1 MRFAT
6 GLLSGATLTFAAT
19 AWLNVHGLPE
29 HLRQQAAM
37 LMTGATAAGAPADL
51 PSASLEPSSVPS
63 TGPEP
68 VAGDSS
74 AGGSEAHPAAT
85 YPTPA
90 IDPDPPEAATG
101 GLPTEAE
108 AAGHPG
114 TEFVWQAFRSEM
126 SARGFAR
133 HLQENLEHRLEVE
146 KAAPGQYLVGFRYDS
161 AAERDQVLHEI
172 AEIMGIAR

>member
-1 MRFAT
+1 MRFAA
-6 GLLSGATLTFAAT
+6 GLLSGAALTFAAT

-29 HLRQQAAM
+29 QLRQQATI

-51 PSASLEPSSVPS
+51 PSASLEPPS
-63 TGPEP
+63 IPPTVPEP
-68 VAGDSS
+68 VVGDSS
-74 AGGSEAHPAAT
+74 AGGSAAHPAAPD
-85 YPTPA
+85 PTPA
-90 IDPDPPEAATG
+90 IDPDPIEAATG

-108 AAGHPG
+108 AARRPG

-133 HLQENLEHRLEVE
+133 HLQENLDHRLEVQ
-146 KAAPGQYLVGFRYDS
+146 KAAPGQYLVGFRYES

-172 AEIMGIAR
+172 AEIMGSAR